1 MTLIDVSKKTR
12 NACRRTVFS
21 QSLPRVFASTQLGRF
36 VSDLVD
42 DTRKVLGGYAM
53 AGSAAVLEDSSLLS
67 RLDRALLPIER
78 ICALI
83 SGLAILSLML
93 LAVYSVTGRKFF
105 ASPLQGYV
113 DYIEAAMP
121 IIAIMGVSY
130 VQRDGTHIRMDMLV
144 GALKGR
150 ALWFF
155 ELVSILFILVLITA
169 LAWGAWDHFDRS
181 FDCSR
186 PWCSRDSSIDIGLPI
201 WPSKLVV
208 PVAFG
213 VLVLRLLLQAWGY
226 GRALVL
232 GLENPV
238 AVPLTLTV
246 AEQARI
252 EAEQLEGAD

>member
-1 MTLIDVSKKTR
+1 
-12 NACRRTVFS
+12 
-21 QSLPRVFASTQLGRF
+21 
-36 VSDLVD
+36 
-42 DTRKVLGGYAM
+42 M

-78 ICALI
+78 FCALL
-83 SGLAILSLML
+83 SGVAIFSLMF

-105 ASPLQGYV
+105 ASPMMGYV

-144 GALKGR
+144 SKLKGR
-150 ALWFF
+150 VLWLF
-155 ELVSILFILVLITA
+155 ELISVLLILVLIAA
-169 LAWGAWDHFDRS
+169 LTWGAWEHFDRS
-181 FDCSR
+181 FDCAR
-186 PWCSRDSSIDIGLPI
+186 PLCSRDSSIDVGIPI

-208 PVAFG
+208 PVAFA
-213 VLVLRLLLQAWGY
+213 VLSARLILQAVGF

-238 AVPLTLTV
+238 AVPLTLSI
-246 AEQARI
+246 AEQAEI
-252 EAEQLEGAD
+252 EAKSLMGAD